1 MKRLTP
7 ITLAM
12 AASFTT
18 SAFAQQSVSLN
29 NNEMLSTALI
39 EQLNNDNSLFRTAQ
53 TDTGLAFETHSVAA
67 GGKHQRRSQYYKGL
81 RVYGGEI
88 VTHHDTSQTTFGWLQ
103 PAHKIVDISGRVITG
118 LTLTEVTPSLDE
130 ASALSIAKS
139 HTSKST
145 EPREQDIELIVYPH
159 GSAVKLA
166 YLVTLLIEDRHG
178 STRPEYIIDGHTGDI
193 LSHHDT
199 INHSTALMT
208 GPGGNEKIGRV
219 EYGVDRPAIKVAALA
234 NGQCRMEDDKIK
246 VIDMQH
252 GTTNTSAYE
261 FRCGE
266 NNHKFINGA
275 YAPLNDAL
283 YLGRMTQEMFANWYG
298 IQAVLPHQLVMR
310 IHYGENFANAT
321 WNGREVTFGD
331 GNHVVHPL
339 VSTNVTA
346 HEVAHGFTS
355 YNSKLVYLSQSG
367 GVNEAFSDMAG
378 EALECYLNQRPD
390 GTCTVDWQLG
400 KDILKGNHGA
410 FRYFDKP
417 SRNGRSIDHADQY
430 KPGLDVHY
438 SSGVFNRAFYLLSNS
453 PGWDVRKAFE
463 VMVEANRFYWVYN
476 DDFDALGCGVTK
488 AATSLG
494 YNTQAIGEAF
504 AQVGVY
510 ACLDN
515 KTPTIELMSPTDQ
528 SQHVLGSE
536 IVLSANAQDEFGEV
550 DSVTFEI
557 NDQVIGTV
565 TQSPWQVTWNAT
577 QAGNYTFT
585 ATVTDNEGAT
595 AKTAPRQFSVVN
607 PADCR
612 TLAWQAND
620 VYVKGDKVAFS
631 GFEYTAQWWNRGQNP
646 SESGAWGVWKKGVAC
661 GGTFDDSKNR
671 GNYSPTIDFI
681 KPTGSL
687 SVEVGEAVPI
697 QLVAADKDGKVDKV
711 VVKVNNRLLTEL
723 HSTPFTFN
731 YVPKL
736 SGSHVISAV
745 AIDDKGAKSERVS
758 KHIQVTDP
766 ATEPKSGCKTELWKA
781 SSVYQK
787 GERVSHEG
795 FLFEAKWW
803 TRNQNPAQYSSQW
816 AVWKK
821 LQKCN

>member
-1 MKRLTP
+1 MKKLTP

-12 AASFTT
+12 IASISTCT
-18 SAFAQQSVSLN
+18 FAQQSVSLN
-29 NNEMLSTALI
+29 NNEALSAALI
-39 EQLNNDNSLFRTAQ
+39 KQLNDNNSLFRTTQ
-53 TDTGLAFETHSVAA
+53 TDTGISFKTHSALA
-67 GGKHQRRSQYYKGL
+67 PGKHLRRSQYYQGL

-88 VTHHDTSQTTFGWLQ
+88 ITHHDINQTTFGWLQ
-103 PAHKIVDISGRVITG
+103 PTHKIIDISGRVVTD
-118 LTLTEVTPSLDE
+118 LTLTELSPSLSE
-130 ASALSIAKS
+130 AAALSIAKS
-139 HTSKST
+139 HTSKSI

-378 EALECYLNQRPD
+378 EALECYLNQNSD
-390 GTCTVDWQLG
+390 GSCIVDWQLG
-400 KDILKGNHGA
+400 KDILKRHHGA
-410 FRYFDKP
+410 LRYFDKP
-417 SRNGRSIDHADQY
+417 SKDGRSIDHADQY
-430 KPGLDVHY
+430 TLGLDVHY

-453 PGWDVRKAFE
+453 SGWNVRKAFA

-488 AATSLG
+488 AARSLG
-494 YNTQAIGEAF
+494 YDTAAIGEAF
-504 AQVGVY
+504 SQVGVY
-510 ACLDN
+510 TCLKN
-515 KTPTIELMSPTDQ
+515 KTPTIQLSAPADQ
-528 SQHVLGSE
+528 SQHVIGSE
-536 IVLSANAQDEFGEV
+536 VVLSANAQDDFGEV
-550 DSVTFEI
+550 TRVTFEV
-557 NDQVIGTV
+557 NDQIIGSV
-565 TQSPWQVTWNAT
+565 TQAPWQLTWNAE
-577 QAGNYTFT
+577 QAGKYTFS
-585 ATVTDNEGAT
+585 AQVTDNEGAT
-595 AKTAPRQFSVVN
+595 AKTEFRQFSVVN
-607 PADCR
+607 PDDC
-612 TLAWQAND
+612 TTPAWQENS
-620 VYVKGDKVAFS
+620 VYVKGDKVALA
-631 GFEYTAQWWNRGQNP
+631 GFEYTARWWNRSQNP
-646 SESGAWGVWKKGVAC
+646 LKSGTWGVWKKGVAC
-661 GGTFDDSKNR
+661 GGTSDDGSVNE
-671 GNYSPTIDFI
+671 NQPPTLDFI
-681 KPTGSL
+681 KPTDGY
-687 SVEVGEAVPI
+687 VIEIGKAIDI
-697 QLVAADKDGKVDKV
+697 QLSATDRDSKIETIT
-711 VVKVNNRLLTEL
+711 VKVNDTLLTEL
-723 HSTPFTFN
+723 HSAPYAFN
-731 YVPKL
+731 YVPNL
-736 SGSHVISAV
+736 TGSYIISAV
-745 AIDDKGAKSERVS
+745 ATDDRGAKSKYISRRIV
-758 KHIQVTDP
+758 VVDP
-766 ATEPKSGCKTELWKA
+766 VKEPKPNCKAEPWKA
-781 SSVYQK
+781 SNVYHK
-787 GERVSHEG
+787 GERVNYEG

-803 TRNQNPAQYSSQW
+803 TRNQNPTQYSSQW

-821 LQKCN
+821 LQKCD